1 MITSRR
7 IFLAGSASL
16 VVTSPLSMPALAA
29 SGRKTNLVVVMLR
42 GGMDG
47 LAAAPFVGD
56 DTLVKMRPD
65 INVSRPMKVSGDFA
79 LHRAGVEYRQL
90 VLVDNGEMVAP
101 EMPEA
106 LENGRIPID
115 RLMMPNGQLI

>member
-1 MITSRR
+1 
-7 IFLAGSASL
+7 
-16 VVTSPLSMPALAA
+16 MPALAA

-65 INVSRPMKVSGDFA
+65 INVSRPMKISVIS
-79 LHRAGVEYRQL
+79 RC
-90 VLVDNGEMVAP
+90 
-101 EMPEA
+101 
-106 LENGRIPID
+106 IP
-115 RLMMPNGQLI
+115 N